1 MSLASLLKEINLIKE
16 SPKLKVASRIH
27 VFYEGLVTEKEL
39 IDFYHQSI
47 RVHKDIFLFVDIS
60 DGGSYN
66 SLTNIVSILRDQV
79 YEDVHG
85 DIKKILPHDQ
95 VLYLFDMDVYFDFDF
110 GRNPGNENRVHSMLN
125 KFNALRDELISY
137 QEDVSFIMVPS
148 FPSIEYSI
156 CLGVVKELKGSF
168 IHKANIEYYFRELEQ
183 VLGHKVSRNRKSFKT
198 ILNNRKVFNLNRM
211 FKFSVEDR
219 LAKKLP
225 QDIHHLNKLL
235 LNKHDF
241 LSRLSE
247 NVPFTYFDA
256 FPQIYQ
262 ETINRDND

>member
-1 MSLASLLKEINLIKE
+1 MSLATLLEEINAIKKT
-16 SPKLKVASRIH
+16 PKHRVASRIH

-66 SLTNIVSILRDQV
+66 SLSNIVSILNDQV
-79 YEDVHG
+79 YEDVNG
-85 DIKKILPHDQ
+85 DFKKILPHDQ

-110 GRNPGNENRVHSMLN
+110 GRNLGNENRVQSMLN
-125 KFNALRDELISY
+125 KFNVLRNELILY
-137 QEDVSFIMVPS
+137 REDVSFIMVPS

-156 CLGVVKELKGSF
+156 CLGVVKELRGPF
-168 IHKANIEYYFRELEQ
+168 IHKANVEYYFKELER

-198 ILNNRKVFNLNRM
+198 ILNNNRVFNLDRM
-211 FKFSVEDR
+211 FNFSLKDR

-225 QDIHHLNKLL
+225 QDIHQLNKLL
-235 LNKHDF
+235 LNKHNF
-241 LSRLSE
+241 LSQLSE
-247 NVPFTYFDA
+247 NVPFTYIDA
-256 FPQIYQ
+256 LPQIYQ
-262 ETINRDND
+262 ETITREVD